1 MDKQSNLTLV
11 EALNRASLFLKEND
25 HAAGDAQNYWMYYK
39 DWTLTDLVTYLH
51 QPITFEDWTA
61 FETILERIVNDEPIQ
76 YILGY
81 AAFYD
86 RRFKVNKDTLIP
98 REETAGIIDLAKDLS
113 PRRILDIGTG
123 SGIIGITMALENPE
137 AMVMMSDISEGA
149 LEIAGENAIQH
160 GTAVSLVKSDVFDN
174 IPALDKFDL
183 ILSNPPYISQDELD
197 VMDESVKKFEP
208 KSALFA
214 ERNGLAIYEKIAQQ
228 APDYLTDEGTLIV
241 EIGYRQG
248 GAVKE
253 IFSNTFPEKVVE
265 VIKDFNGLD
274 RYVRVS

>member
-51 QPITFEDWTA
+51 HPITFEDWTA

-81 AAFYD
+81 ADFYD

-174 IPALDKFDL
+174 IPAIEKFDL

-265 VIKDFNGLD
+265 VLKDFNGLD

>member
-174 IPALDKFDL
+174 IPAIEKFDL

-265 VIKDFNGLD
+265 VLKDFNGLD

>member
-25 HAAGDAQNYWMYYK
+25 HAAGDAQNYWMHYK
-39 DWTLTDLVTYLH
+39 DWSLTDLVTYLH
-51 QPITFEDWTA
+51 QPITMEDWTA

-81 AAFYD
+81 ADFYD

-174 IPALDKFDL
+174 IPAIEKFDL

-253 IFSNTFPEKVVE
+253 IFSNTFPEKLVE
-265 VIKDFNGLD
+265 VLKDFNGLD

>member
-81 AAFYD
+81 ADFYD

-174 IPALDKFDL
+174 IPAIEKFDL

>member
-174 IPALDKFDL
+174 IPAIEKFDL

>member
-51 QPITFEDWTA
+51 QPITMEDWTA

-81 AAFYD
+81 ADFYD

-174 IPALDKFDL
+174 IPAIEKFDL

-265 VIKDFNGLD
+265 VLKDFNGLD

>member
-81 AAFYD
+81 ADFYD

-174 IPALDKFDL
+174 IPAIEKFDL

-265 VIKDFNGLD
+265 VLKDFNGLD

>member
-160 GTAVSLVKSDVFDN
+160 GTAVSLVKSNVFDN

>member
-81 AAFYD
+81 ADFYD

-174 IPALDKFDL
+174 IPAIEKFDL

-253 IFSNTFPEKVVE
+253 IFSNTFSEKVVE
-265 VIKDFNGLD
+265 VLKDFNGLD

>member
-81 AAFYD
+81 ADFYD

-265 VIKDFNGLD
+265 VLKDFNGLD